1 MKKCVSD
8 VYRNLLIITIIF
20 LTVGCALPDLLKSA
34 GPVVGQSEKMVQKIH
49 QPDSYFVPIEDFE
62 NGQMKLYTGSY
73 KFSHY
78 QYTQVKGKPELVSV
92 GKEIITTEF
101 RTHVIENRY
110 IKVALLPQFGGRIIS
125 IIDKK
130 SGRELLYQGKD
141 LRIIR
146 SKAGNLHNGWHIEL
160 GGVTPSLMQGDHG
173 IGWCM
178 PWNSELVKADKELI
192 SIKMSYTVP
201 DLPGALCS
209 VVVSVDSK
217 HSRVKT
223 DFALSASA
231 ESAVSWY
238 YRTSYLFTYSANSSL
253 FMPKIFKANKN
264 WFSSIDKSINAG
276 VVRVATGYPEPGV
289 IGQGERFTGTL
300 FSLPLICDLEPGQ
313 SVNWSEFLY
322 PVNDMPLIRSA
333 GDFCA
338 YALTKE
344 KNHRFYFNYPGVEY
358 EIQFKRNGRLMFAR
372 TVTPRGGEAFEVS
385 ASSLPAPADYLTI
398 IFKGKEVLDS
408 RDL

>member
-8 VYRNLLIITIIF
+8 VNRNLLIITIIF
-20 LTVGCALPDLLKSA
+20 LTAGCALSDLLKSV
-34 GPVVGQSEKMVQKIH
+34 GPVEGQSEDMVQKIH

-92 GKEIITTEF
+92 GKEIITTEL

-146 SKAGNLHNGWHIEL
+146 SNAGNLHNDWHMGL

-173 IGWCM
+173 ISWCM

-192 SIKMSYTVP
+192 SIKMSYAVP

-209 VVVSVDSK
+209 AVVSVDSK

-223 DFALSASA
+223 DYTLSASG

-238 YRTSYLFTYSANSSL
+238 YRTSYRFAYFAGNSL
-253 FMPKIFKANKN
+253 FMPKLYTGDRN
-264 WFSSIDKSINAG
+264 WFSYIDKNINAG
-276 VVRVATGYPEPGV
+276 VVRVATGYPSPGI
-289 IGQGERFTGTL
+289 IGLAENFTGGL
-300 FSLPLICDLEPGQ
+300 FSLPLICDLDPGQ
-313 SVNWSEFLY
+313 SVSWSEFLY
-322 PVNDMPLIRSA
+322 PVNDMPIIMSA
-333 GDFCA
+333 GNFCA

-385 ASSLPAPADYLTI
+385 ARSLPAPADYLTI